1 MIPFF
6 FFNDTATTE
15 IYTLSLHDALPIC
28 QLLRRSPFANQLDE
42 PLPELRR
49 VRPMALRH
57 RGRSFP
63 PQPWG
68 VHETGSTPD
77 DLGRPG
83 AVALSADL
91 DDVTGHR
98 RHHEPHHQ
106 RDGENRCQPSSDF
119 HVALLVSDTTGSNAP
134 SPQPGFPIWTH
145 VSPPSWLVN
154 GGITPCLNSF
164 SLSR

>member
-68 VHETGSTPD
+68 VHGTGSTPD
-77 DLGRPG
+77 LAFSGHFPQVSPERSG
-83 AVALSADL
+83 ACA
-91 DDVTGHR
+91 DDVLAG
-98 RHHEPHHQ
+98 
-106 RDGENRCQPSSDF
+106 
-119 HVALLVSDTTGSNAP
+119 AGS
-134 SPQPGFPIWTH
+134 
-145 VSPPSWLVN
+145 V
-154 GGITPCLNSF
+154 
-164 SLSR
+164 

>member
-68 VHETGSTPD
+68 VHGTGSTP
-77 DLGRPG
+77 P
-83 AVALSADL
+83 LSTAG
-91 DDVTGHR
+91 VTG
-98 RHHEPHHQ
+98 
-106 RDGENRCQPSSDF
+106 D
-119 HVALLVSDTTGSNAP
+119 VSVQGTGLAATDSRSGAR
-134 SPQPGFPIWTH
+134 SGGFGAERLTR
-145 VSPPSWLVN
+145 
-154 GGITPCLNSF
+154 SF
-164 SLSR
+164 PKE